1 MLYQSNL
8 IRVITVVLCLAAPAV
23 TIHILSD
30 IYNAPYLKPLALT
43 EESVA
48 AAGARSEG
56 ETHVTI
62 NVLVGWGSDW
72 EGSTT
77 QESFR
82 QILAKTLEPQTKLYY
97 IEFEEMPGQNIDVTF
112 FVGHNSY
119 GPFPP
124 DQMVSG
130 IQSALIALRM
140 TNGPERR

>member
-8 IRVITVVLCLAAPAV
+8 LRVITVVMCLAAPAV
-23 TIHILSD
+23 TIHIASD

-62 NVLVGWGSDW
+62 DVLVDWGSDW
-72 EGSTT
+72 AGSAT

-82 QILAKTLEPQTKLYY
+82 EILAKTLEPQTKLYH
-97 IEFEEMPGQNIDVTF
+97 IEFEEIPGELIYVTF
-112 FVGHNSY
+112 VVGHNSY

-124 DQMVSG
+124 SQMVSG
-130 IQSALIALRM
+130 IQSALVALRM
-140 TNGPERR
+140 TNGPENR